1 MKSRITMIIACML
14 LAVTGI
20 QAQQRIMADAFN
32 KLLAGKDVESAHFS
46 SKGKDADNGEWYCQR
61 IDFMMPAE
69 QESLTVIT
77 LGKQH
82 KKLLDNVLDAYRVA
96 TKADNVSYAYICE
109 QLPQMKETREHIS
122 FSIPYSVDEEPLII
136 GQKPNS
142 SVFVITE
149 SYADPKHS
157 TIYGMEWEYVLL
169 DLQPVCKGSLFTVRT
184 EKEIADVKRI
194 IEGKREIAAQYQS
207 ELLRK
212 LVFYRD
218 KLKAAEL
225 TYRIKST
232 EVKGVCLI
240 ASSIARNGSVGEIEQ
255 AIPLVL
261 EVFAYLHSD
270 NNRANDEELLTAASE
285 MLIDRLAALK
295 NASASSP
302 RATAS
307 ESSSRNVGR

>member
-32 KLLAGKDVESAHFS
+32 KLLAGKDVESAYFS

-61 IDFMMPAE
+61 IDFKMPAVR
-69 QESLTVIT
+69 ESLTVIT

-285 MLIDRLAALK
+285 MLNNRLAALK